1 MEFMKLGLQDIVS
14 DLIREKPALA
24 LDRHLDYYEYSR
36 ITDENCFLEFSKDQN
51 TSEIKYMDSQYLF
64 NSIDQKVRLSSVNL
78 NWISVLEHLYVLTNS
93 QPSPKMELIWYTIDQ
108 LVCQVVLG
116 EKKIDDFDDILSKI
130 GQNMQLMEEI
140 KNLNTRLDRSE
151 QEMHDLRAQNGSL
164 VQELIELKD
173 KMSQESHAMETK
185 ENLNKRV
192 LSSSTPKQNS
202 KKLNVFKQTDDEI
215 DLCLLTPNTSGTFF
229 SNDSNCMVP
238 PPPPPP
244 LPAFALTIQKNVPK
258 STSLMK
264 PVHINKIFGD
274 PNATIWQNV
283 DEAKHYPMIDLK
295 KIEQAFEM
303 EEHVLAS
310 RTSSLICMDQ
320 NMDSL
325 YSLPIAPK
333 TIFIDPMRSISVN
346 VARRK
351 LPASDELVNIIET
364 MDPEQNLGETEISNL
379 QQLVLSSEEKANL
392 YSCNLSQMD
401 ELHNCLYKISKIM
414 YYSEKL
420 EIIRFKNNLKDHI
433 TSQFNCIKTCC
444 TGLKENKNILKL
456 FELVLCIVNYVNQNN
471 QNGNAFGFKLNFL
484 NKLAEIKTNERGLS
498 LLHYLIMI
506 IKEHV
511 IYFNIKNNLINF
523 IFLISTLS

>member
-1 MEFMKLGLQDIVS
+1 MEFIKLGLQDIVS
-14 DLIREKPALA
+14 DLVREKPALA

-36 ITDENCFLEFSKDQN
+36 ITDENCYLEFSKDQHV
-51 TSEIKYMDSQYLF
+51 SENKYMDSQYLF
-64 NSIDQKVRLSSVNL
+64 NSIDHKVRLSSANL
-78 NWISVLEHLYVLTNS
+78 NWVSVLEHLYALTNS
-93 QPSPKMELIWYTIDQ
+93 KSSPQMELIWYTIDQ
-108 LVCQVVLG
+108 MISQVVLG
-116 EKKIDDFDDILSKI
+116 EKKIPNFEEILSKI
-130 GQNMQLMEEI
+130 GHNMQLMEEI
-140 KNLNTRLDRSE
+140 KNLNTRLERSE
-151 QEMHDLRAQNGSL
+151 LEVRDLRAQNGTL
-164 VQELIELKD
+164 MQEVIELKD
-173 KMSQESHAMETK
+173 KLAQESYVIETK

-202 KKLNVFKQTDDEI
+202 KKLNSFKQTDDEI
-215 DLCLLTPNTSGTFF
+215 DLGLLTPNTSGTFF
-229 SNDSNCMVP
+229 SNDNSIVP

-244 LPAFALTIQKNVPK
+244 LPTFALNIQKNVPK
-258 STSLMK
+258 SNSPMK
-264 PVHINKIFGD
+264 PVHINKISGN

-283 DEAKHYPMIDLK
+283 DESKHYQMIDLK

-333 TIFIDPMRSISVN
+333 TIFVDPMRSISVN

-351 LPASDELVNIIET
+351 LPASDELVSIIET
-364 MDPEQNLGETEISNL
+364 MDPEQKLGETEISNL
-379 QQLVLSSEEKANL
+379 QQLVLSGEEKANL

-420 EIIRFKNNLKDHI
+420 EIIRFKNSLKDHI
-433 TSQFNCIKTCC
+433 TSQLSCIKTCC

-456 FELVLCIVNYVNQNN
+456 FELILCIVNYVNQNN

-484 NKLAEIKTNERGLS
+484 NKLGEIKTNERGLS
-498 LLHYLIMI
+498 LLHYLIMM

-511 IYFNIKNNLINF
+511 N
-523 IFLISTLS
+523 